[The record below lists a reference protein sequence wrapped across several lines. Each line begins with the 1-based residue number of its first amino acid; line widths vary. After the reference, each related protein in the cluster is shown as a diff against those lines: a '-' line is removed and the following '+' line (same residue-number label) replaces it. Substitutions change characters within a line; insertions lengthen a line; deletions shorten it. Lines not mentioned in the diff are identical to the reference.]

1 VSAIGARR
9 TDGSRVA
16 AVLRRIKRATTLHRS
31 FAFRALLIVLTV
43 IEEAIIGV
51 MHGRTALDPVAGIAG
66 GTFHQ
71 MVATSAILLLMLVAF
86 RAAVAGSITFEWLG
100 ISRTLGLRSPV

>member
-1 VSAIGARR
+1 VSAIGARQ
-9 TDGSRVA
+9 TDGSSVA

-31 FAFRALLIVLTV
+31 FAFRAHFISLTV
-43 IEEAIIGV
+43 VEETIIGV

-71 MVATSAILLLMLVAF
+71 MVATSVILLLMLGCISSG
-86 RAAVAGSITFEWLG
+86 VAGSITFEWLG
-100 ISRTLGLRSPV
+100 ISRTLGL

>member
-1 VSAIGARR
+1 VSVIGVRR
-9 TDGSRVA
+9 TDGSSCC
-16 AVLRRIKRATTLHRS
+16 VLRRIKRATTLHRS
-31 FAFRALLIVLTV
+31 FAFRAHLIVLTV

-51 MHGRTALDPVAGIAG
+51 MHDRTALDPVAGIAC

-71 MVATSAILLLMLVAF
+71 TVATSVVLLLMLGF
-86 RAAVAGSITFEWLG
+86 ISSGVAGSITFEWLG